1 MATNLDNLLIGVLI
15 GLRGKHISAASNA
28 CIALGSAMVSLLF
41 CFLAS
46 FCTEFGRWPNYIG
59 GMLLILLGLWPFIK
73 KTMQIFAAEYPD
85 ESDGKAQSGEAVPE
99 ADSGENQPSNTAQ
112 TAGMGLQESLVLA
125 AALSINCTV
134 ASFAAGMTGINPF
147 LAAVMIGAFSFL
159 AVGVGSHLG
168 SSAGRRMTGVPLEAI
183 SSVMMILIG
192 IAELCG

>member
-73 KTMQIFAAEYPD
+73 KTMQIFAAEYPG
-85 ESDGKAQSGEAVPE
+85 ESDEQQSGEAVSE
-99 ADSGENQPSNTAQ
+99 ADSGESQPSNTAQ
-112 TAGMGLQESLVLA
+112 TAGMGIQESLVLA

-147 LAAVMIGAFSFL
+147 LAAVMIGTFSFL